1 MELKEIKV
9 KIEKINGVNRIMTEL
24 KQTDLKTLY
33 EVECLG
39 MIWYEIH
46 FTSHNRIN
54 REYNYLK
61 ALKQWNN

>member
-1 MELKEIKV
+1 MYSIYTQMV
-9 KIEKINGVNRIMTEL
+9 ATINGVNRIFTLLKSTES
-24 KQTDLKTLY
+24 KTLY

-39 MIWYEIH
+39 MVWYEIH

-61 ALKQWNN
+61 ALTQWNN

>member
-1 MELKEIKV
+1 MV
-9 KIEKINGVNRIMTEL
+9 ATINGVNRIFTLLKSTES
-24 KQTDLKTLY
+24 KTLY
-33 EVECLG
+33 EVECEG
-39 MIWYEIH
+39 MVWYEIH

>member
-1 MELKEIKV
+1 MQSIHPQMV
-9 KIEKINGVNRIMTEL
+9 ATINGVNRIFTLLKSTES
-24 KQTDLKTLY
+24 KTLY

-39 MIWYEIH
+39 MVWYEIH